1 MIFKEN
7 IKKIISVLLLSL
19 FLVSTGEVSV
29 SAALA
34 DLAHDEE
41 ISLKVYKEKEDIE
54 STAASC
60 IADKAIIKKENG
72 KTLMYITLTD
82 NGDSKLTGYLNDI
95 YYYKNVD
102 DYSNDIRTNVNVIK
116 TNDLGYPE
124 EISIELTS
132 DDKIIYI
139 GFKIAI
145 PSMPNFAMGHKAR
158 LIYDTEVI
166 EDNQEEDKKEDDK
179 ENKDETSKFQDGL
192 YEVQVELLN
201 ANKDEASMASSAIDK
216 KALINI
222 KDGKAEIYLST
233 KPLTMGTIT
242 ASLQTLQY
250 EEVSGTYT
258 YAKVTTKSQDGTPT
272 GFKFTL
278 PSYEEILK
286 VKVNPMVAMMG
297 NRDISARLK
306 IDYTTMTISSN
317 SKLPSES
324 EEKKEESTEIKK
336 EEINNDKFQSSTVTN
351 EENRTTIIENAIAES
366 TETGDNSNVIPLA
379 IIMIGSVATILF
391 TRSIVKRRI

>member
-158 LIYDTEVI
+158 LVYDTEVI

-222 KDGKAEIYLST
+222 KDGKAEIYLLT

-317 SKLPSES
+317 SKLPDR
-324 EEKKEESTEIKK
+324 K
-336 EEINNDKFQSSTVTN
+336 
-351 EENRTTIIENAIAES
+351 
-366 TETGDNSNVIPLA
+366 
-379 IIMIGSVATILF
+379 SV
-391 TRSIVKRRI
+391 V